1 MARPS
6 RVGRDLKLN
15 KGRIIRVEQLVGR
28 LEQRIEAL
36 EAENEALR
44 NEQADGAAPASAKL
58 EEKLTKL
65 SARVDENRKELRA
78 QAQSLTELEALRE
91 PVRALV
97 RSFKQTPGAP
107 FPAWTTWMLQTFRK
121 QGVYRKKLFR

>member
-1 MARPS
+1 MARPN

-36 EAENEALR
+36 EAENEALKKGR
-44 NEQADGAAPASAKL
+44 AGGAAPGTTKLEDKLAKL
-58 EEKLTKL
+58 STK
-65 SARVDENRKELRA
+65 VDENRKELKD
-78 QAQSLTELEALRE
+78 QAQKLTTLEALRE

-107 FPAWTTWMLQTFRK
+107 FPGWTNWMLQTFRK
-121 QGVYRKKLFR
+121 QGVYRKKIFR